1 MIYASLLEIQIMYRM
16 SNNLKSIL
24 KDSMGAIYKL
34 NPFLRYR
41 IKNGLTI
48 FVFHEVSD
56 NPSEF
61 TDNYGLTVSI
71 SQFIDQITWIKNN
84 FNIVDPAIVLTEN
97 SSLPSSAA
105 IITFDD
111 GFLGTFENGFPILKQ
126 FNIPI
131 LMFLNMK
138 PILDR
143 SPMLS
148 ALVCYLFKYNNDF
161 KDFVKKYRVHSPY
174 HLSINPNLLKKFL
187 NEGHQINY
195 DQINNFQGELVNQET
210 LSKWD
215 KEEIV
220 NFSSHFFDHWNA
232 AALSSTELEDQYIL
246 NENELVNYSSYLN
259 LLAFTNGK
267 PNSCF
272 NQENIK
278 VLKDLGVTKLF
289 SSVNGINKSYQS
301 FLLGRLSINQ
311 NDISTN
317 HLWYRLGETSRK
329 INIVK

>member
-111 GFLGTFENGFPILKQ
+111 GFLGAFENGFPILKQ

-187 NEGHQINY
+187 NEGHQN
-195 DQINNFQGELVNQET
+195 DLLVYFAN
-210 LSKWD
+210 KN
-215 KEEIV
+215 IA
-220 NFSSHFFDHWNA
+220 F
-232 AALSSTELEDQYIL
+232 DQYI
-246 NENELVNYSSYLN
+246 
-259 LLAFTNGK
+259 K
-267 PNSCF
+267 
-272 NQENIK
+272 
-278 VLKDLGVTKLF
+278 
-289 SSVNGINKSYQS
+289 
-301 FLLGRLSINQ
+301 R
-311 NDISTN
+311 
-317 HLWYRLGETSRK
+317 RR
-329 INIVK
+329 